1 MCVCEFLVFDT
12 QMVVGGKRAYQLSPE
27 EYITGAMELYID
39 VIFIF
44 FIILGA
50 SKNWWRD
57 LVPPPTMTSGG
68 EAADTNRG

>member
-1 MCVCEFLVFDT
+1 
-12 QMVVGGKRAYQLSPE
+12 MVVGGKRSYQLSPE

-50 SKNWWRD
+50 SKN
-57 LVPPPTMTSGG
+57 
-68 EAADTNRG
+68 